1 MRRRSGLAGLVTVA
15 LVLLAGCGGSTPSG
29 LGSPSVPA
37 SATSSIG
44 RPSASPSPAPAPS
57 VTVVPTAPTT
67 AAAPAAPATPAKPTT
82 SAPPTTRSTP
92 ASPSPGLPA
101 ALRGTD
107 WTHLPTSRKV
117 VALTFDGGASDTAV
131 GSILATLDAKGV
143 RATFFLTGDFARR
156 YPAQA
161 RRIAAAG
168 HVLGN
173 HSNTH
178 PDFTK
183 LTNAAIRTQLASA
196 EAAIRAAA
204 GRSAKPL
211 FRFPFGAR
219 TAADIAVV
227 NAAGYVP
234 IRWTVDTLGWKGTS
248 GGISAQV
255 VIDRVLAS
263 ARAGQ
268 IVLMHVGANPDDGT
282 TLDATA
288 LPRLIDALR
297 ARGYGFVTLAA
308 ML

>member
-29 LGSPSVPA
+29 SGSPSVPA

-57 VTVVPTAPTT
+57 VTVVPTTPTT

-196 EAAIRAAA
+196 EAAICAAA
-204 GRSAKPL
+204 GRDAKPL